1 MSDNRKKGREHY
13 GVSKAQRRRQL
24 SLARETKG
32 SASESDCLPVAVR
45 ENPASVSE
53 TVAMDVTAEPE
64 PPEVLLRLRF
74 YVCS

>member
-24 SLARETKG
+24 SLASETKG

-45 ENPASVSE
+45 ENPASVSV

-64 PPEVLLRLRF
+64 PPEVLLRLHF